1 MRAPPRRAVSDVS
14 EPCGCHPPQHQQQH
28 RSRAA
33 PCRQRHAGGAAS
45 LGWTAH
51 PSPRRVAATGA
62 RSAVC
67 AALADPSFGGGGR
80 AAGAGGGGRSGAAA
94 RGRSPRALRS
104 GGRALAGRAGAAR
117 RCQRLRLL
125 QRGEQRG
132 QVLAHL
138 HHVVEDLRR
147 HLRAVL
153 NVSAGAGRP
162 TDMHARARGP
172 QARPCAAPSST
183 APTLPAREPVCAAGE
198 ARRPSA
204 GPGGWARPRL
214 HVAALLKRERVL
226 LAGLCQH
233 LVHVLLQRR
242 GAARAGAAAVA
253 AAARLVALV
262 TNVAVVTACAR
273 PAAPQAPLCNLQH
286 PARVTLALNQIS
298 GMPLAAPRRRPHRWL
313 TLDSAYPRRSQ
324 KRR

>member
-1 MRAPPRRAVSDVS
+1 M
-14 EPCGCHPPQHQQQH
+14 
-28 RSRAA
+28 
-33 PCRQRHAGGAAS
+33 
-45 LGWTAH
+45 
-51 PSPRRVAATGA
+51 
-62 RSAVC
+62 
-67 AALADPSFGGGGR
+67 
-80 AAGAGGGGRSGAAA
+80 
-94 RGRSPRALRS
+94 
-104 GGRALAGRAGAAR
+104 
-117 RCQRLRLL
+117 
-125 QRGEQRG
+125 
-132 QVLAHL
+132 
-138 HHVVEDLRR
+138 
-147 HLRAVL
+147 
-153 NVSAGAGRP
+153 
-162 TDMHARARGP
+162 
-172 QARPCAAPSST
+172 
-183 APTLPAREPVCAAGE
+183 
-198 ARRPSA
+198 
-204 GPGGWARPRL
+204 
-214 HVAALLKRERVL
+214 L